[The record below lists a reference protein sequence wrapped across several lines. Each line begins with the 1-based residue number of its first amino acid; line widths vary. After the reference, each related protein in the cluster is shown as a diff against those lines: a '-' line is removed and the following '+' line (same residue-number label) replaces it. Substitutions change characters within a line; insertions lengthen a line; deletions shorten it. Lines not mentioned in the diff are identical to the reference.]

1 VGTDPLGMDA
11 SLLISD
17 DVVLG
22 RCMYTLDA
30 SAVDVVVIVDSTCES
45 ELSNVDPSSV
55 SSDDGILGGCMYM
68 LVKSDVVVANT
79 IGFGG
84 VVEDDD
90 GIVDEELV
98 SGYEPTRE
106 RRWTNRHQSPH
117 HSISG
122 VSPLASSHS
131 CS

>member
-1 VGTDPLGMDA
+1 VDTDPLGMDP
-11 SLLISD
+11 SLLISN

-30 SAVDVVVIVDSTCES
+30 SAADVVVIVDSTCES
-45 ELSNVDPSSV
+45 ELPNVEPKSV
-55 SSDDGILGGCMYM
+55 SSDVGILGGCMYM
-68 LVKSDVVVANT
+68 LVKSDVVVADT
-79 IGFGG
+79 IGSDD

-98 SGYEPTRE
+98 SGYEPTRA

-117 HSISG
+117 LLFQGS
-122 VSPLASSHS
+122 VR
-131 CS
+131 